1 MAVYQGQQ
9 VRVIWTPAGL
19 PPIVI
24 SDERAEGDSVDAAFD
39 SPERITTTAHYGRLV
54 HSTSTNKAGSVTVT
68 LQAVSG
74 AAKRLR
80 ALMFAQ
86 EAAIDTGGVIPSGPL
101 VIQAPD
107 ATGELV
113 TLGDAAIASAPNVT
127 LGEGAPSRA
136 FVWRGLMSM
145 NVVNLDD

>member
-24 SDERAEGDSVDAAFD
+24 SDERAEGDSVDAAYD
-39 SPERITTTAHYGRLV
+39 VPERISSTAHYGRLV
-54 HSTSTNKAGSVTVT
+54 HSTATNKAGSVTVT
-68 LQAVSG
+68 LQATSA

-80 ALMFAQ
+80 AIAFAQ
-86 EAAIDTGGVIPSGPL
+86 EAAIDSGGVIPTGPL
-101 VIQAPD
+101 VVQAPD

-113 TLGDAAIASAPNVT
+113 SLGDAALASVPNVT
-127 LGEGAPSRA
+127 LGEAAPARA
-136 FVWRGLMSM
+136 FVWRGIVSF
-145 NVVNLDD
+145 NVVNQDD